1 MRFPSLLAAAA
12 AFALSVPVAS
22 AEVQVFIVDPAHSE
36 VGFNVRH
43 LVSKVPGRF
52 DEYEGTVAMDPKA
65 IESTM
70 KIDAKIKTASIN
82 TGVEKRDNHLRSAD
96 FFEAEKYP
104 EITFV
109 SKKVAKKDNLYSVTG
124 DITIRGVTKEVVLD
138 AEVLAISTNPFTKM
152 PSAGL
157 EITGKVNRK
166 DFGINWNK
174 TLDEG
179 GVVLGDDVNLVVRL
193 ETNVPAKDP
202 EAKS

>member
-1 MRFPSLLAAAA
+1 MRISSLLAAGAA
-12 AFALSVPVAS
+12 LALSVSVAS
-22 AEVQVFIVDPAHSE
+22 AEVYVFVVDPAHSE

-52 DEYEGTVAMDPKA
+52 NEYEGTIAMDPAA

-82 TGVEKRDNHLRSAD
+82 TGVQKRDDHLRSAD

-109 SKKVAKKDNLYSVTG
+109 SKKAAKKGNGYAVTG
-124 DITIRGVTKEVVLD
+124 DLTIHGVTKEVTLD
-138 AEVLAISTNPFTKM
+138 AEVLGTQTNPFTKM

-157 EITGKVNRK
+157 EITGKINRK
-166 DFGINWNK
+166 DFGVNWNK

-179 GVVLGDDVNLVVRL
+179 GVVLGDDVNLVVRV
-193 ETNVPAKDP
+193 EANVPAKEP
-202 EAKS
+202 ATKS

>member
-1 MRFPSLLAAAA
+1 MRFPSLLATAAA
-12 AFALSVPVAS
+12 LALSVSVAS
-22 AEVQVFIVDPAHSE
+22 AEVSVFIVDPAHSE

-52 DEYEGTVAMDPKA
+52 DEYEGTIAMDPKA

-70 KIDAKIKTASIN
+70 KIDATIKTASIN
-82 TGVEKRDNHLRSAD
+82 TGVQKRDDHLRSAD

-104 EITFV
+104 EMTFA
-109 SKKVAKKDNLYSVTG
+109 SKKVAKKGNLYSVTG
-124 DITIRGVTKEVVLD
+124 DLTIHGVTKEVTLD
-138 AEVLAISTNPFTKM
+138 AEVLGSQTNPFTKM
-152 PSAGL
+152 PSAGF
-157 EITGKVNRK
+157 EITGKINRK

-179 GVVLGDDVNLVVRL
+179 GVVLGDDVNLVVRV
-193 ETNVPAKDP
+193 EANVPAKEP